1 MHKGFEDGERARSV
15 RKKEGTYVYFLLSP
29 PNPVAFAVNES
40 PRFLFSYARWT
51 ISKEKIKIEELWT
64 D

>member
-1 MHKGFEDGERARSV
+1 MYKGFEDGERARSV

-40 PRFLFSYARWT
+40 PPGFYFLTRAERSLRRK
-51 ISKEKIKIEELWT
+51 SR
-64 D
+64 

>member
-29 PNPVAFAVNES
+29 PKPVAFAVNKS
-40 PRFLFSYARWT
+40 PPPVFIFLRA
-51 ISKEKIKIEELWT
+51 LNNL
-64 D
+64 

>member
-1 MHKGFEDGERARSV
+1 MHKGFEDGERAQSV

-40 PRFLFSYARWT
+40 PPVFIFLRA
-51 ISKEKIKIEELWT
+51 LN
-64 D
+64 DL

>member
-29 PNPVAFAVNES
+29 PKPVAFAADKS
-40 PRFLFSYARWT
+40 PPVFIFLRALSD
-51 ISKEKIKIEELWT
+51 L
-64 D
+64 

>member
-29 PNPVAFAVNES
+29 PKPVAFAVNKS
-40 PRFLFSYARWT
+40 PPPPVFIFLRA
-51 ISKEKIKIEELWT
+51 LNNL
-64 D
+64 